1 MSVNALH
8 LSNEIR
14 RETAAPQFPHIE
26 QVTCPAVP
34 TEQAAYYLNRK
45 AQTMRIWACLENGP
59 IRPKR
64 INGRLAWSVAD
75 IKSLMGG

>member
-8 LSNEIR
+8 LSHEIS
-14 RETAAPQFPHIE
+14 REAAAPQFPHIE

-45 AQTMRIWACLENGP
+45 AQTLRIWAMNEDGP

-64 INGRLAWSVAD
+64 INGRLAWSVAA
-75 IKSLMGG
+75 IKALMGV

>member
-8 LSNEIR
+8 LSHEIS
-14 RETAAPQFPHIE
+14 REAAAPQFPHIE

-34 TEQAAYYLNRK
+34 TNQAAHYINRRPN
-45 AQTMRIWACLENGP
+45 TLRIWAMRENGP

-64 INGRLAWSVAD
+64 INGRLAWSVTD
-75 IKSLMGG
+75 IKALMGV